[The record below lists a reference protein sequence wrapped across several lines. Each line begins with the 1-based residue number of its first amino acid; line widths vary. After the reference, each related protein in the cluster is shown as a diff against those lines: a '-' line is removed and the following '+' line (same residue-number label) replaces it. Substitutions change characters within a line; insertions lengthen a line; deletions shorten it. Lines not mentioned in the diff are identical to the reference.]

1 MRIVETKEKEF
12 YTSLIETYK
21 LKKILP
27 SCHLNFLLGAGF
39 NGSLFPQLK
48 GFRSTIKKMKEYNEK
63 LPKNFNFEE
72 EIASLNA
79 FESDSVLSEFVKEFG
94 LYNSK
99 VDYTDNSYE
108 SILSM
113 IENVYNIVERTE
125 NTIPSMSK
133 VNIFTFNYDCIV
145 EKAIQELGFF
155 VNVIKPSNLKTIRY
169 HNVLIRGIDNNR
181 YLPSFVVSKLHGS
194 YENGDLLKDNII
206 LPGLEKYNNVLN
218 KDSFEL
224 LFKMKT
230 ELLKENSII
239 IIIGYSWNDEHVNQ
253 VLMDCYKNGLTI
265 IRFKYN
271 KKDTLHKDFKGK
283 VIEIGPY
290 DKPIDTTKTFSNLI
304 DAVLEK

>member
-1 MRIVETKEKEF
+1 MSTVELKEKEF
-12 YTSLIETYK
+12 YKKLIETHK
-21 LKKILP
+21 LKKIIP

-48 GFRSTIKKMKEYNEK
+48 GFKNTIKKMKEYNEK

-72 EIASLNA
+72 EIAKLKTT
-79 FESDSVLSEFVKEFG
+79 ESDAVLSEFVREFS
-94 LYNSK
+94 LYYSK
-99 VDYTDNSYE
+99 VDYSNNSYE
-108 SILSM
+108 SILLM
-113 IENVYNIVERTE
+113 IENIYNLVERTE

-155 VNVIKPSNLKTIRY
+155 VNVIKPSNLRTIRY

-194 YENGDLLKDNII
+194 YENGELLKNNII

-230 ELLKENSII
+230 ELLKENSILFI
-239 IIIGYSWNDEHVNQ
+239 VGYSWNDEHVNQ

-265 IRFKYN
+265 IRFRYN
-271 KKDTLHKDFKGK
+271 KKDIIHKDFEGK
-283 VIEIGPY
+283 VIEIGQY

-304 DAVLEK
+304 DTVLER